1 MSDLSQFSEVV
12 SRWSYLSVPAGV
24 FIASLAGSS
33 HCAVM
38 CGPVAVTVHNRIGYL
53 PLYHLGRLA
62 SYLSLGVLAGL
73 IGEKFL
79 SDNYPVISKLSLILL
94 SLFLIYAGY
103 NLIRG
108 RRLELVSGRFITSLL
123 KVPARIALTQK
134 KPLASFILGA
144 VNGFVPCGWVYI
156 FVIGAVAVKNP
167 LYGGVLLFIFWLGTI
182 PALSFFPII
191 YKKSAGIAPRKVTLV
206 AGIILIA
213 AGLVNF
219 GIHMIP
225 SPELDHGSSICAA
238 SGGVTGSGFKEGSE
252 RP

>member
-1 MSDLSQFSEVV
+1 M
-12 SRWSYLSVPAGV
+12 

-38 CGPVAVTVHNRIGYL
+38 CGPVAVTVHSRIGYL

-62 SYLSLGVLAGL
+62 SYLSLGALAGL
-73 IGEKFL
+73 LGEKFL
-79 SDNYPVISKLSLILL
+79 SDNYPAVSKLSLILL
-94 SLFLIYAGY
+94 SLFLVYAGY

-108 RRLELVSGRFITSLL
+108 KRLELIPGRLMTSIL
-123 KVPARIALTQK
+123 KIPARFALTQK
-134 KPLASFILGA
+134 KPIAALTLGA

-182 PALSFFPII
+182 PALSFFPFL
-191 YKKSAGIAPRKVTLV
+191 YKKSAGIAPRKVTV
-206 AGIILIA
+206 AAGIILIA

-219 GIHMIP
+219 GFHMMP
-225 SPELDHGSSICAA
+225 SRHANHGSSVCAVSEDITV
-238 SGGVTGSGFKEGSE
+238 SGHSIDGK
-252 RP
+252 

>member
-1 MSDLSQFSEVV
+1 MSDLSQFSEVI

-38 CGPVAVTVHNRIGYL
+38 CGPVAVTVHSRIGYL

-62 SYLSLGVLAGL
+62 SYLSLGALAGL
-73 IGEKFL
+73 LGEKFL
-79 SDNYPVISKLSLILL
+79 SDNYPAVSKLSLILL
-94 SLFLIYAGY
+94 SLFLVYAGY

-108 RRLELVSGRFITSLL
+108 KRLELIPGRLMTSIL
-123 KVPARIALTQK
+123 KIPARFALTQK
-134 KPLASFILGA
+134 KPIAALTLGA

-182 PALSFFPII
+182 PALSFFPFL
-191 YKKSAGIAPRKVTLV
+191 YKKSAGIAPRKVTV
-206 AGIILIA
+206 AAGIILIA

-219 GIHMIP
+219 GFHMMP
-225 SPELDHGSSICAA
+225 SRHANHGSSVCAVSEDITV
-238 SGGVTGSGFKEGSE
+238 SGHSIDGK
-252 RP
+252 

>member
-1 MSDLSQFSEVV
+1 
-12 SRWSYLSVPAGV
+12 VPVGV

-38 CGPVAVTVHNRIGYL
+38 CGPIAVTVHSRIGYL
-53 PLYHLGRLA
+53 PLYHAGRLA

-73 IGEKFL
+73 LGEKFL
-79 SDNYPVISKLSLILL
+79 SSNYPLISRVSLILL

-108 RRLELVSGRFITSLL
+108 KHLELVPGRLITSLL
-123 KVPARIALTQK
+123 TVPARFALTQK
-134 KPLASFILGA
+134 KPLASLTLGL

-167 LYGGVLLFIFWLGTI
+167 LYGGLMLFIFWLGTI

-191 YKKSAGIAPRKVTLV
+191 YKKSISIAPRKVTLA
-206 AGIILIA
+206 AGIILIT
-213 AGLVNF
+213 AGLANF
-219 GIHMIP
+219 AIHMIP
-225 SPELDHGSSICAA
+225 SREIDHSASICAA
-238 SGGVTGSGFKEGSE
+238 GGGESGSGFPGESK
-252 RP
+252 

>member
-1 MSDLSQFSEVV
+1 MSDLSQFSEAI

-38 CGPVAVTVHNRIGYL
+38 CGPIAVTVHSRIGYL

-73 IGEKFL
+73 LGETFL
-79 SDNYPVISKLSLILL
+79 SQNYPFISRASIIML
-94 SLFLIYAGY
+94 SLFLVYTGY
-103 NLIRG
+103 NLMRG
-108 RRLELVSGRFITSLL
+108 KHLELVPARLVTSLL
-123 KVPARIALTQK
+123 TGPARFALTQK
-134 KPLASFILGA
+134 KPLASFTLGL

-167 LYGGVLLFIFWLGTI
+167 LYGGVMLFIFWLGTV

-191 YKKSAGIAPRKVTLV
+191 YKKSVGIAPRKVTLI
-206 AGIILIA
+206 AGIILIT
-213 AGLVNF
+213 AGLANF
-219 GIHMIP
+219 AFHMIP
-225 SPELDHGSSICAA
+225 SRETDHSTSICAA
-238 SGGVTGSGFKEGSE
+238 GGGESESGYSRESE
-252 RP
+252 

>member
-1 MSDLSQFSEVV
+1 MSDLSQFSEAV

-73 IGEKFL
+73 LGEKFL

-103 NLIRG
+103 NLIKG
-108 RRLELVSGRFITSLL
+108 RRPELVPGRLITSLL
-123 KVPARIALTQK
+123 KIPARFALTQR
-134 KPLASFILGA
+134 KPLASFTLGA
-144 VNGFVPCGWVYI
+144 VNGFVPCGWVYV

-167 LYGGVLLFIFWLGTI
+167 LYGGALLFIFWLGTI
-182 PALSFFPII
+182 PALSFFPIL
-191 YKKSAGIAPRKVTLV
+191 YKKAAGIAPRKVTLA

-225 SPELDHGSSICAA
+225 HRDPDHGSPICAVGDGA
-238 SGGVTGSGFKEGSE
+238 TGSGFADGSE
-252 RP
+252 RQ